1 MSYSNASDGFDISRI
16 GPRIVFGLIGLFIL
30 ITLLTS
36 AVTIVEP
43 GNRGILI
50 TLGNVSPEYKGEGI
64 HLKFPFIQKIEPI
77 SIRQRTQNGSAPT
90 FSKDLQTVTIE
101 FDVLYR
107 VPQEKV
113 VELYQGYSGI
123 IYDSLIEPRIQ
134 EQMKQVCAQFRAEDL
149 VQNRE
154 VVKTDVIAKTQ
165 LALKGLLLIEDVT
178 ITNIELTDEL
188 KVSIEQKQIAEQEA
202 QKMVYVKEQAE
213 LQAEVKI
220 ITAKAEAEAAR
231 VIGETLRQNPQ
242 VIEMEIAKKWDGK
255 APQTVVTG
263 SGGSNVLLPLK

>member
-1 MSYSNASDGFDISRI
+1 MNYPNSSDGFDITRF
-16 GPRIVFGLIGLFIL
+16 GPRVVFGIIGLIII
-30 ITLLTS
+30 ITLLAGS
-36 AVTIVEP
+36 ITIVEP
-43 GNRGILI
+43 GTRGILV
-50 TLGNVSPEYKGEGI
+50 TLGKVSPDFKGEGI
-64 HLKFPFIQKIEPI
+64 HMKIPVIQKMESI
-77 SIRQRTQNGSAPT
+77 SIRQRTQKGSAPT

-107 VPQEKV
+107 VPEIKV
-113 VELYQGYSGI
+113 VELYQGFSGI

-134 EQMKQVCAQFRAEDL
+134 EQMKQVCAKFRAEDL

-154 VVKTDVIAKTQ
+154 NVKTEVISKTQ
-165 LALKGLLLIEDVT
+165 AALDGLLLIEDVT

-188 KVSIEQKQIAEQEA
+188 KISIEQKQIAEQEA

-220 ITAKAEAEAAR
+220 ITATAEAEAAR
-231 VIGETLRQNPQ
+231 IIGETLRQNPQ
-242 VIEMEIAKKWDGK
+242 VIDMEIARKWDGT

-263 SGGSNVLLPLK
+263 SGGSNILLPIK